1 MGKLKSFVKN
11 IEITHAE
18 RKHSCKHNK
27 NHIIT
32 AGDTRLSLKVNRSY
46 ENFCIECAKASLKAD
61 ITKLKTIL
69 NKLEADE
76 ER

>member
-11 IEITHAE
+11 IAITHAE

-32 AGDTRLSLKVNRSY
+32 AGDIRLSLKVNRSY
-46 ENFCIECAKASLKAD
+46 ENFCVECAKTSLRAD
-61 ITKLKTIL
+61 IAKLQTIL
-69 NKLEADE
+69 NKLEMDGE
-76 ER
+76 S